1 MQSYNKRA
9 TEEFKD
15 LFSEF
20 RSRSHPSG
28 YVLLKPVD
36 AKSPTVSIEGC
47 NVSVP
52 STNPAKRVRLSSRVS
67 GNECPIVPKTTPQ
80 LREAYGVIDGEI
92 PSLGCI
98 PDTDFE
104 VVAGSLSSTF
114 SGRVTMNTFCGLLIK
129 SADQGL
135 ERPNGARFTQLLTSE
150 QINGFKAE
158 LTDPPRHY
166 LNVTE
171 ILRKIVEI
179 CRERKETVLLQ
190 LKDDYAKAAELYD
203 GDDNADT
210 KRMRD
215 FFQWVTSSHLNPPV
229 CVVSDESDLTTFIR
243 SLHDVSGQNF
253 KNLQKRDTEH
263 LLVTVGDLLEMTR

>member
-114 SGRVTMNTFCGLLIK
+114 SNKL
-129 SADQGL
+129 D
-135 ERPNGARFTQLLTSE
+135 
-150 QINGFKAE
+150 
-158 LTDPPRHY
+158 
-166 LNVTE
+166 
-171 ILRKIVEI
+171 
-179 CRERKETVLLQ
+179 
-190 LKDDYAKAAELYD
+190 
-203 GDDNADT
+203 
-210 KRMRD
+210 
-215 FFQWVTSSHLNPPV
+215 
-229 CVVSDESDLTTFIR
+229 
-243 SLHDVSGQNF
+243 
-253 KNLQKRDTEH
+253 
-263 LLVTVGDLLEMTR
+263 